1 MFTLLERSTRLEPRC
16 LKESSLA
23 SHSNELSVNLTVT
36 LCCYYS
42 SSSHLIE
49 IFSRSV
55 CCICEIFSYFF
66 DIQILRLL
74 EFLIS
79 VWMWIF
85 SIGVVYSLLY
95 EIRIMC
101 SNLKFLT
108 VFLFFFLDVIYSWIP
123 LDPFQIYGL
132 LK

>member
-49 IFSRSV
+49 IFSRQCAVSV
-55 CCICEIFSYFF
+55 
-66 DIQILRLL
+66 R
-74 EFLIS
+74 
-79 VWMWIF
+79 
-85 SIGVVYSLLY
+85 YSH
-95 EIRIMC
+95 I
-101 SNLKFLT
+101 FLT
-108 VFLFFFLDVIYSWIP
+108 VRF
-123 LDPFQIYGL
+123 
-132 LK
+132 